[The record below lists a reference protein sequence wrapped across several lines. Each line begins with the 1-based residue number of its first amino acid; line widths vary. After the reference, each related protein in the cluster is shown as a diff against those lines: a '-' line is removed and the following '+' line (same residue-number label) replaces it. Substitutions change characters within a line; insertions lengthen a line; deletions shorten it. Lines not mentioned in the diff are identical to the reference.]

1 MDQKLSFNNIA
12 TLAGSIHDM
21 NLMHNRK
28 NVVFILITD
37 EIIRRASGHKLLEAY
52 REYVKLGAR
61 SVMCLVESTT
71 KTRQNRSE
79 AA

>member
-1 MDQKLSFNNIA
+1 MTIA
-12 TLAGSIHDM
+12 IDLKFQDLELNSRIYS
-21 NLMHNRK
+21 
-28 NVVFILITD
+28 
-37 EIIRRASGHKLLEAY
+37 SGHKLLEAY